1 MKSIVGKVT
10 TLSTCSLMSPTP
22 GRMRGES
29 VNCTADGFFTS
40 TINKNKTAW
49 LDSLIP
55 LDSRLVISGTM
66 VIFNSEYQYIVSN
79 NFFKVNS
86 AADQGV
92 RVHALDNSEV
102 TWINPFFACGSTNW
116 YRGNDYY
123 LLCLFG
129 QTERRT
135 GAWCDAPGDESH
147 YFICEGSI

>member
-1 MKSIVGKVT
+1 
-10 TLSTCSLMSPTP
+10 
-22 GRMRGES
+22 
-29 VNCTADGFFTS
+29 
-40 TINKNKTAW
+40 
-49 LDSLIP
+49 
-55 LDSRLVISGTM
+55 M

-79 NFFKVNS
+79 NFSKVNS

-147 YFICEGSI
+147 YFICEGRI